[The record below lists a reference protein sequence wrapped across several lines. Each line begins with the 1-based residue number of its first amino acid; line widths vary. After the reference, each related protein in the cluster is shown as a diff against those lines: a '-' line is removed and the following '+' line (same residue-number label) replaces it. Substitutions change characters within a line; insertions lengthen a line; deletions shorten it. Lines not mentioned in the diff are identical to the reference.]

1 MLLSGFL
8 SAFLVEHMVISP
20 AADRLLLPADDA
32 EEEGNEKEE
41 QTAGDRQT
49 DDHF

>member
-1 MLLSGFL
+1 MLLSGIF
-8 SAFLVEHMVISP
+8 SAFLVEHMPIPP

-32 EEEGNEKEE
+32 EEEGDEQEE
-41 QTAGDRQT
+41 QEARDHQT